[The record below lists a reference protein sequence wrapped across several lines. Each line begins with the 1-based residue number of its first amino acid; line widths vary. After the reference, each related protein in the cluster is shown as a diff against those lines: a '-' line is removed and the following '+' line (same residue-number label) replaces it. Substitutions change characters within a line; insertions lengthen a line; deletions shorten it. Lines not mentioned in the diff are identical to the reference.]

1 MSIKAVHFL
10 CQLTKQL
17 NTMITIQEFIQRE
30 ILVCVSCL
38 IDELRKKEGCLEEEI
53 IYDLYKGPI
62 DYGAAKYELELER
75 DSVFKHFC
83 PEDNKYYFGVRSEHF
98 VWRIDPIYNDEEQAI
113 AEWFEIYH
121 GGDLED
127 YRQEIF
133 EHYIVTNWLAD
144 KLKEQGETVV
154 RDVFGL
160 TIYCRPCTGQALH
173 CDYVIQTI
181 YDEMISK
188 IDI

>member
-1 MSIKAVHFL
+1 M
-10 CQLTKQL
+10 T
-17 NTMITIQEFIQRE
+17 ITIQQFTER
-30 ILVCVSCL
+30 
-38 IDELRKKEGCLEEEI
+38 EI
-53 IYDLYKGPI
+53 IYCVSTLIYELTKKDCCLDEDTRYQLFCGPV
-62 DYGAAKYELELER
+62 DYGAAKYELELAQ
-75 DSVFKHFC
+75 DSVFKHFDTR
-83 PEDNKYYFGVRSEHF
+83 DNRYYFGVKNFHGAWK
-98 VWRIDPIYNDEEQAI
+98 VDLIYNDEEQAI

-144 KLKEQGETVV
+144 KLEALGETVV

-160 TIYCRPCTGQALH
+160 TIYCRPCTGQSIT

-181 YDEMISK
+181 YKELISK
-188 IDI
+188 

>member
-1 MSIKAVHFL
+1 MTTGI
-10 CQLTKQL
+10 
-17 NTMITIQEFIQRE
+17 ITIQEFVGRE
-30 ILVCVSCL
+30 VIYCVSCL
-38 IDELRKKEGCLEEEI
+38 IDELRKKEDCLDEEI
-53 IYDLYKGPI
+53 IYELYKGPI
-62 DYGAAKYELELER
+62 DYGAAKYELEIER

-83 PEDNKYYFGVRSEHF
+83 PRDNKYYFGVRSEHS

-144 KLKEQGETVV
+144 KLEEQGETVV

-160 TIYCRPCTGQALH
+160 TIYCRPCTGQSIT

-181 YDEMISK
+181 YKELISK
-188 IDI
+188 